1 MRAGLRTKSTPI
13 MLATMDQFDRE
24 RLLNA
29 VERLGGGNV
38 LVIGDVI
45 IDHFIWG
52 KVSRISPEAPV
63 PVVDVRE
70 ENLLLGGAANV
81 LNNIYSLGGTATLC
95 GVIGD
100 DAMADR
106 LEMLLQQ
113 LPSPVG
119 GIFRLTD
126 RPTMVKT
133 RVVAHNQ
140 QVVRF
145 DREKRKPLVEGDR
158 KKIEQFLDA
167 NLGQFDAIVISD
179 YDKGLI
185 SAELMDFLRRRIEAG
200 PAVPLIVDPKPGRLP
215 LFRKVSI
222 VTPNN
227 REAELL
233 AGMEITDADSLTE
246 AAGKLLADL
255 QCEAVLITRGE
266 EGMAL
271 MERGKQII
279 SIPTKAKEVYDV
291 TGAGDT
297 VVAVLALGLAAGLD
311 YRQAALLAN
320 YAAGIVVGKVGT
332 ATTSITELKGVLQ

>member
-1 MRAGLRTKSTPI
+1 MK
-13 MLATMDQFDRE
+13 MDQHDRE
-24 RLLNA
+24 ILLKA
-29 VERLGGGNV
+29 VEGIGGGNI

-81 LNNIYSLGGTATLC
+81 LNNIYSLGGRATLC

-100 DAMADR
+100 DVMADQM
-106 LEMLLQQ
+106 ETLLQQ
-113 LPSPVG
+113 LPSPVTG
-119 GIFRLTD
+119 LFRVND

-145 DREKRKPLVEGDR
+145 DRERRKPLAEQDR
-158 KKIEQFLDA
+158 RKIEQFLDT
-167 NLGQFDAIVISD
+167 NLDQFVAIVVSD
-179 YDKGLI
+179 YDKGLV
-185 SAELMDFLRRRIEAG
+185 SEELMDFLRRRIEAAH
-200 PAVPLIVDPKPGRLP
+200 PMPLIVDPKPGRMS
-215 LFRKVSI
+215 LFRNVSV

-227 REAELL
+227 REAELM
-233 AGMEITDADSLTE
+233 AGMEITDAESLRL

-255 QCEAVLITRGE
+255 ECEAVLITRGE

-271 MERGKQII
+271 MEREKPII
-279 SIPTKAKEVYDV
+279 TIPTKAKEVYDV

-297 VVAVLALGLAAGLD
+297 VVAVLALGLASGLD
-311 YRQAALLAN
+311 YRQAAFLAN

-332 ATTSITELKGVLQ
+332 ATTTVDELKGVLQ